1 MTKIE
6 SRSYKQGRPQFTMA
20 TDRSTPGKPD
30 AGDLRRRAEEGLQ
43 QQMHVPVSERSEV
56 EVRKLV
62 HELQVHQVELELQNE
77 ALSTAQAKLEAALAR
92 STELYD
98 AAPVGYFTLNRT
110 GDIVLANLAGARL
123 LDTERDCLTGV
134 RFAAL
139 LQDDSREA
147 LTTLLQRVFE
157 SGAPQSCEVILAF
170 TPRRII
176 QMEATLSAD
185 GNECRAAVLDITA
198 RRDAEAALR
207 ENEARLQLA
216 ARVFSHVREGIFIA
230 DARGTIIEVNDTFTH
245 ITGFTRDE
253 SIGQSAF
260 FRDTER
266 QAQELQGAIWR
277 ALHESGTWCG
287 ERWSRRKD
295 GDVCPETLT
304 ISAVRDA
311 SGQVTNYVALFS
323 DISSQ
328 KAHQQQLEHVAHYDP
343 LTNLPNRVLLA
354 DRLHH
359 AMAQTQRRDK
369 ALAVAYLDLDGF
381 KLVND
386 TYGHNVGDDL
396 LVAVTEHM
404 KEALR
409 EGDTL
414 ARMGGDEFVAVLVD
428 LESAEDCKPVLER
441 LLQAAASPVIAAGV
455 ALQVSASIGATIF
468 PSDRCDA
475 DHLIRHADQSMYFAK
490 QTGKNRYHIYDVEF
504 EAAVRSLHENI
515 EDIRLGFEREQFVL
529 HYQPKVDMCSGKVVG
544 AEALIRWQHPTRGLL
559 LPAAFLHVIENHPFS
574 IELGEWVIQTALVQL
589 RNWRA
594 AGLDLPVSVNIA
606 ALHLQQ
612 SNFAARLAH
621 VLSGH
626 KDLCPGRLEIEILEN
641 CALDDMVQVSES
653 MHACRA
659 LGVTFSLDDFGM
671 GYSSL
676 TYLKRLPAD
685 LLKIDKSFVREMVND
700 PDDLS
705 IVSGVIGL
713 AKAFRRQVLAEGVET
728 IAQGTMLLSL
738 GCSLAQ
744 GYCIARPMP
753 ASEFTYWVA
762 RWQPDEAWAARVP
775 ADAGSR

>member
-1 MTKIE
+1 
-6 SRSYKQGRPQFTMA
+6 MA
-20 TDRSTPGKPD
+20 TDRSAPGRPG
-30 AGDLRRRAEEGLQ
+30 ASDLRRRAEDRLQ
-43 QQMHVPVSERSEV
+43 RQERATESDRSEL
-56 EVRKLV
+56 EVRKLI
-62 HELQVHQVELELQNE
+62 HELQVHQIELELQNE
-77 ALSTAQAKLEAALAR
+77 ALSTAQTKLEAALAR
-92 STELYD
+92 STQLYD

-110 GDIVLANLAGARL
+110 GDIVLSNLAGARL
-123 LDTERDCLTGV
+123 LDTEPALLAGV
-134 RFAAL
+134 RFGAFVRV
-139 LQDDSREA
+139 DSRETLA
-147 LTTLLQRVFE
+147 TLLNRVFE
-157 SGAPQSCEVILAF
+157 SGAPQSCEVSLAV
-170 TPRRII
+170 TPRRIV

-185 GNECRAAVLDITA
+185 GLECRAVVLDITA
-198 RRDAEAALR
+198 RRDAEAALL

-230 DARGTIIEVNDTFTH
+230 DASGTIIEVNDTFTRL
-245 ITGFTRDE
+245 TGFTRDE
-253 SIGQSAF
+253 SIGQSVF
-260 FRDTER
+260 FRDAER
-266 QAQELQGAIWR
+266 QAQDLQCAIWR
-277 ALHESGTWCG
+277 ALHETGSWCG
-287 ERWSRRKD
+287 ERWSLRKD
-295 GDVCPETLT
+295 GDVCPEMLT
-304 ISAVRDA
+304 ISTVRDA
-311 SGQVTNYVALFS
+311 SREVTNYVALFS

-359 AMAQTQRRDK
+359 AIAQTQRRNQ

-386 TYGHNVGDDL
+386 THGHNVGDDL
-396 LVAVTEHM
+396 LVAIAERM

-428 LESAEDCKPVLER
+428 LESADDCTPVLER
-441 LLQAAASPVIAAGV
+441 LLQAAASPMIAAGI
-455 ALQVSASIGATIF
+455 ALQVSASIGVTLYPRD
-468 PSDRCDA
+468 PSDA
-475 DHLIRHADQSMYFAK
+475 DHLVRHADQAMYFAK
-490 QTGKNRYHIYDVEF
+490 QTGKNRYHFYDVEF

-515 EDIRLGFEREQFVL
+515 EDIRFAFEQEQFVL
-529 HYQPKVDMCSGKVVG
+529 HYQPKVNMHTGKVVG

-559 LPAAFLHVIENHPFS
+559 LPAAFLYVIENHPFS
-574 IELGEWVIQTALVQL
+574 IELGEWVIQTALMQQ

-594 AGLDLPVSVNIA
+594 TGLDLPVSVNIG

-621 VLSGH
+621 TLSGH
-626 KDLCPGRLEIEILEN
+626 KDLRPGRLEFEILET

-659 LGVTFSLDDFGM
+659 LGVNFSLDDFGT

-685 LLKIDKSFVREMVND
+685 LLKIDKSFVHEMVND

-753 ASEFTYWVA
+753 AAEFADWVA
-762 RWQPDEAWAARVP
+762 EWQPDEAWAARVP
-775 ADAGSR
+775 ADAVDR